1 MTDSNTVVERE
12 DGGGRAGTPPHT
24 GVASSVLLLRVVLD
38 DQLLLD
44 RDVDL
49 LTDRELVDQDPHAVR
64 QRLHPAGHDPLAVG
78 LTSHDERGGLQGLL
92 LDVDDVVLADLV
104 RRDVDLLA
112 VDPEVAVHD
121 ELTGVPTGA
130 GEAGPVDHVVEAAL
144 QQLQEVVTGLAGTPA
159 GLGVVVVELLLEHA
173 VGEAGLLLL
182 PQLEEVLALLDA
194 AAAVLPGRV
203 GATLVRLV
211 ATDEVDAETAR
222 LLGHGAGVT
231 GHF

>member
-1 MTDSNTVVERE
+1 MFPK
-12 DGGGRAGTPPHT
+12 GGGRGTGPRPGSTGKPPC
-24 GVASSVLLLRVVLD
+24 GLLLRVVLD

-49 LTDRELVDQDPHAVR
+49 LTDRELVDEDAHPVR
-64 QRLHPAGHDPLAVG
+64 ERLHPAGHDPLAVG
-78 LTSHDERGGLQGLL
+78 LTSHDERGRLQRLL

-112 VDPEVAVHD
+112 VDLEVAVHD
-121 ELTGVPTGA
+121 ELTRVPTGT
-130 GEAGPVDHVVEAAL
+130 GEPGPVDHVVEAAL
-144 QQLQEVVTGLAGTPA
+144 EELQEVVTGLAGTPA

-194 AAAVLPGRV
+194 ATAVLPGRV